1 MIRKFARVPGKGAVC
16 AAILLAAL
24 LAGAITVC
32 AQQAQPVPSQ
42 QGQTQQ
48 VPTQQDPTQPLTEQ
62 AQAQPV
68 QNSADQNS
76 ANQSPANASQPS
88 QSQAGQAQ
96 PDQSQTPQGQPS
108 QQPQTQQTQQ
118 TEEQSSSQEI
128 SPEEIAARRKLKA
141 RQYLK
146 WQFNVG
152 AGADLTSGTT
162 QKYARG
168 GGVVAAAGIAR
179 NASRILGLRLDFQF
193 DNLPL
198 RNTALQLAQASGATS
213 HVYSL
218 MLDPI
223 INIPASDTWT
233 GYVVFGPGFFHRS
246 GKLDSTSTVAGAP
259 CNGFWIWWG
268 RCYAGS
274 LPANRDFLSAS
285 QNEFGYNVGAGV
297 ARKVRS
303 NMEIYAEFRFIH
315 GTSVHITTDTRP
327 ITIGVRW

>member
-1 MIRKFARVPGKGAVC
+1 MIRKFARVPGKFAVHTVF
-16 AAILLAAL
+16 LLAAV

-32 AQQAQPVPSQ
+32 AQQAQPVLSQ
-42 QGQTQQ
+42 QDQTQQ
-48 VPTQQDPTQPLTEQ
+48 AQTQQIQ
-62 AQAQPV
+62 AQQLQAQQLQAEQDPAQPA
-68 QNSADQNS
+68 Q
-76 ANQSPANASQPS
+76 SQPT
-88 QSQAGQAQ
+88 QAQ
-96 PDQSQTPQGQPS
+96 PDQSQKPQAQPS
-108 QQPQTQQTQQ
+108 QLPQSQQPQTQQPQTQQTQH

-141 RQYLK
+141 SQYLK

-152 AGADLTSGTT
+152 VGADLTSGTT

-168 GGVVAAAGIAR
+168 GGPVAAVGVAR
-179 NASRILGLRLDFQF
+179 NASRIIGLRLDFQF

-198 RNTALQLAQASGATS
+198 RNTALQLAQATGATS

-223 INIPASDTWT
+223 ISIPASDKWT

-246 GKLDSTSTVAGAP
+246 GKLDSSSTVAGAP
-259 CNGFWIWWG
+259 CNAFWIWWG

-274 LPANRDFLSAS
+274 LPANGDFLSAS